1 MQWHLICKQS
11 DLVIDAG
18 VAAMV
23 NGQQVAL
30 FYVPEASEQVF
41 AIGNWD
47 PIGKANVLSRG
58 LVTHLNGQ
66 WSVASPLYK
75 QHYDLA
81 NGCCVEQEAKV
92 PVWPTK
98 LVDGKVYIRQSN

>member
-1 MQWHLICKQS
+1 MQWNLICKQS
-11 DLVIDAG
+11 DLVVDAG

-23 NGQQVAL
+23 NGKQVAL
-30 FYVPEASEQVF
+30 FYVPAAPEQVF

-58 LVTHLNGQ
+58 LVTHLQGQ

-75 QHYDLA
+75 QQSSLLD
-81 NGCCVEQEAKV
+81 GQCVEEDVKV
-92 PVWPTK
+92 PAWPTK
-98 LVDGKVYIRQSN
+98 LVDGKVYIRQPD

>member
-1 MQWHLICKQS
+1 MQWNLICKQS
-11 DLVIDAG
+11 DLVADAG

-23 NGQQVAL
+23 GDNQVAL
-30 FYVPEASEQVF
+30 FYVPDAPEKVF

-58 LVTHLNGQ
+58 LVTHLHGQ

-75 QHYDLA
+75 QHYSLVD
-81 NGCCVEQEAKV
+81 GQCVEQEAQV
-92 PVWPTK
+92 PAWPTK
-98 LVDGKVYIRQSN
+98 LVDGKVYIRQPN